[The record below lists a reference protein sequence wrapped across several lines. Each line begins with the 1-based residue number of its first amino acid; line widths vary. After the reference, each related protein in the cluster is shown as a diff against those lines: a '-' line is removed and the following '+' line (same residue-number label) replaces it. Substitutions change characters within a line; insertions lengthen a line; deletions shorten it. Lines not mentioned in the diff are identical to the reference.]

1 MDIADALMRFGLTRQ
16 EAAVFLRLC
25 SGGPQN
31 GYEIAKATGISR
43 SNAYSAL
50 AGLAE
55 KGAADTQEGTP
66 VRYSAVAPKE
76 FCGTRIRELQ
86 EIQETLEDA
95 LPVRGSDPGTA
106 YQTLRGSRHIAA
118 RMRSM
123 LESVNE
129 RVYLSVPGPQ
139 LEDLLPLLAGLVA
152 IGRKVVILAADPPEL
167 PGAVLYRRPDA
178 NGRVR
183 LIVDSR
189 LVLTGTL
196 TDGQPTCLYSGDV
209 HLVELFKDAMRNEI
223 RLIESEA

>member
-16 EAAVFLRLC
+16 EAAVYLRLC
-25 SGGPQN
+25 TGGPQN

-66 VRYSAVAPKE
+66 VRYLAVAPKE

-86 EIQETLEDA
+86 EIQETLEDT
-95 LPVRGSDPGTA
+95 LPVRVSDPGSS
-106 YQTLRGSRHIAA
+106 YQTLRGSRRIAA
-118 RMRSM
+118 RMRTM
-123 LESVNE
+123 LESVTE

-139 LEDLLPLLAGLVA
+139 LDALLPLLAGLVA
-152 IGRKVVILAADPPEL
+152 KGRKVVILAADPPAL
-167 PGAVLYRRPDA
+167 PGAVLYRRPDM

-196 TDGQPTCLYSGDV
+196 TDTHPTCLYSGDV
-209 HLVELFKDAMRNEI
+209 HLVELFKDALRNEI
-223 RLIESEA
+223 RLIETEA